1 MAQRLLVPP
10 ISYLIIT
17 RLFEKFGLHGSGAR
31 RLYTRAP
38 GVGRPKSE
46 HTPRVAMAT
55 AMALLVAVVHAHVHV
70 PAYRASGEDDTST
83 GYCNRLLQPVRTQT
97 DPNMSCQVDDKGTF
111 PLRAEKGS
119 MTWETVRDSC
129 RRMCAACA
137 RCNYIS
143 VSLRFR
149 DCSWFHACD
158 ILQLQNE
165 VEGFRT
171 EAVRN
176 GTTRPT
182 RGIDAKRSGHRS
194 RRRHGR
200 RGQGVRRTV
209 KPSAPGGDGRRGQG
223 GQLINQRVRKP
234 KITLLC
240 TRNRTSIEQIE
251 RSTRLFPGA
260 RWLIM
265 YAHSSN
271 GLANKLGGIRAAYTI
286 ARASGRRLLIRWHTG
301 QEDSILQPAS
311 PRGSHF
317 DWAANDGPGIAVS
330 PKGAVWDV
338 WGRALWEERRD
349 GLFLSK
355 RPEFLVPKSTYHLN
369 FNSSSLGGVMGQ
381 GCAPML
387 HDVHPRNMD
396 DLEEATA
403 FATLARGA
411 APLVLMKRLTF
422 DVTHPWTRVSQG
434 AIATNAQAHFKALF
448 RPQSTFL
455 QRVCL
460 HLTQLN
466 LSATRPW
473 IGLQFRRKQTGA
485 VENVQTTTGCPL
497 CGYKTSWL
505 NESGLSWDEK
515 KGVLRGVRCAV
526 RARAASCAR
535 GEAAMCGAPVFVT
548 SSSFRVLRYASG
560 LLGADARYTD
570 NPDFVSHG
578 GARNG
583 YLTPLLEMAVLS
595 ASHVIVGSAA
605 SSYPLEAANFAGTT
619 AIIRDFGMYN
629 VAKELR
635 QATIQGDC
643 AKPFPPGES
652 LLLPH
657 GSCT

>member
-1 MAQRLLVPP
+1 MA
-10 ISYLIIT
+10 
-17 RLFEKFGLHGSGAR
+17 A
-31 RLYTRAP
+31 
-38 GVGRPKSE
+38 
-46 HTPRVAMAT
+46 
-55 AMALLVAVVHAHVHV
+55 AMALFVVVVHVS
-70 PAYRASGEDDTST
+70 AYRAST
-83 GYCNRLLQPVRTQT
+83 GYYGVTKIEPTMN
-97 DPNMSCQVDDKGTF
+97 CQVDDKGAF
-111 PLRAEKGS
+111 PLRAIED
-119 MTWETVRDSC
+119 MTWDTAQASC
-129 RRMCAACA
+129 RRMCVACA

-165 VEGFRT
+165 VEGFKT

-176 GTTRPT
+176 STTRHQELRPGT
-182 RGIDAKRSGHRS
+182 HAKKTGRG
-194 RRRHGR
+194 RRRKGR
-200 RGQGVRRTV
+200 RRQG
-209 KPSAPGGDGRRGQG
+209 D
-223 GQLINQRVRKP
+223 QRERKSVTRKP
-234 KITLLC
+234 KIALLC
-240 TRNRTSIEQIE
+240 TRNRTSIEQIK

-271 GLANKLGGIRAAYTI
+271 GLANKLGAIRAAYTI

-355 RPEFLVPKSTYHLN
+355 RPEFLVPKGTYHLN
-369 FNSSSLGGVMGQ
+369 FNSSLGGVMGQ

-411 APLVLMKRLTF
+411 APLVLMKSLTF

-460 HLTQLN
+460 HLAQLN
-466 LSATRPW
+466 LNVTRPW
-473 IGLQFRRKQTGA
+473 IGLQFRRKQEGA
-485 VENVQTTTGCPL
+485 VENVQTSSGCQL

-505 NESGLSWDEK
+505 NETGLSRGEK
-515 KGVLRGVRCAV
+515 TGVLQGVRCAV

-535 GEAAMCGAPVFVT
+535 GEVAMCGAPVFVT
-548 SSSFRVLRYASG
+548 SSSFRVLRYASR

-578 GARNG
+578 GIRNG

-595 ASHVIVGSAA
+595 ASHVIVGTAG

-619 AIIRDFGMYN
+619 AIIRDFGMYS

-635 QATIQGDC
+635 QSTIQGDC
-643 AKPFPPGES
+643 SNPFPPGES

>member
-1 MAQRLLVPP
+1 MA
-10 ISYLIIT
+10 
-17 RLFEKFGLHGSGAR
+17 A
-31 RLYTRAP
+31 
-38 GVGRPKSE
+38 
-46 HTPRVAMAT
+46 
-55 AMALLVAVVHAHVHV
+55 AMALFVVVVHVS
-70 PAYRASGEDDTST
+70 AYRAST
-83 GYCNRLLQPVRTQT
+83 GYYGVTKIEPTMN
-97 DPNMSCQVDDKGTF
+97 CQVDDKGAF
-111 PLRAEKGS
+111 PLRAIED
-119 MTWETVRDSC
+119 MTWDTAQASC
-129 RRMCAACA
+129 RRMCVACA

-165 VEGFRT
+165 VEGFKT

-176 GTTRPT
+176 STTRHQELRPGT
-182 RGIDAKRSGHRS
+182 HAKKTGRG
-194 RRRHGR
+194 RRRKGR
-200 RGQGVRRTV
+200 RRQG
-209 KPSAPGGDGRRGQG
+209 D
-223 GQLINQRVRKP
+223 QRERKSVTRKP
-234 KITLLC
+234 KIALLC

-271 GLANKLGGIRAAYTI
+271 GLANKLGGLRAAYTI
-286 ARASGRRLLIRWHTG
+286 ARASGRRLLVRWFTG
-301 QEDSILQPAS
+301 QENSILQPAA
-311 PRGSHF
+311 PRGSQF
-317 DWAANDGPGIAVS
+317 DWAANDGPGISVS
-330 PKGAVWDV
+330 PNGAVWDV
-338 WGRALWEERRD
+338 WGRAVWGGRRE
-349 GLFLSK
+349 GLFEAK
-355 RPEFLVPKSTYHLN
+355 KPVFLMPKSTYRRH
-369 FNSSSLGGVMGQ
+369 FNSSLGGVIGQ
-381 GCAPML
+381 GCALML
-387 HDVHPRNMD
+387 HDVHPRNID
-396 DLEEATA
+396 DLAEATA

-411 APLVLMKRLTF
+411 APLVLMKSLTF
-422 DVTHPWTRVSQG
+422 DVTHPWTRVPQG
-434 AIATNAQAHFKALF
+434 AMATNAQAHFKALF

-460 HLTQLN
+460 HLAQLN
-466 LSATRPW
+466 LNVTRPW
-473 IGLQFRRKQTGA
+473 IGLQFRRKQEGA
-485 VENVQTTTGCPL
+485 VENVQTSSGCRL

-505 NESGLSWDEK
+505 NETGLSRGEK
-515 KGVLRGVRCAV
+515 TGVLQGVRCAV

-535 GEAAMCGAPVFVT
+535 GEVAMCGAPVFVT
-548 SSSFRVLRYASG
+548 SSSFRVLRYASR

-578 GARNG
+578 GIRNG

-595 ASHVIVGSAA
+595 ASHVIVGTAG

-635 QATIQGDC
+635 QSTIQGDC
-643 AKPFPPGES
+643 SNPFPPGES